1 MLDFFRGTLTARAIL
16 DHLDHLPRTSAYH
29 CAVAADEELAA
40 QVAASDE
47 VPKPSKTPPLSEY
60 TPEVE
65 ALRDIQDILDQT
77 LRVLVKVNNGK
88 PGKHKPYPRPVT
100 ALGKAL
106 NAARDRLRLERH
118 RTLTKRLLPG
128 RN

>member
-1 MLDFFRGTLTARAIL
+1 MLDFFRGALTAQAVL
-16 DHLDHLPRTSAYH
+16 DILDHLPRTSAYQ

-40 QVAASDE
+40 QIAASEDL
-47 VPKPSKTPPLSEY
+47 PKPSKTPPLSEY
-60 TPEVE
+60 SPEVE

-106 NAARDRLRLERH
+106 NAARDRLRYERH
-118 RTLTKRLLPG
+118 RSLADRLL
-128 RN
+128 RRT